1 GWLRQAAGSPDAPP
15 PLPEACLGAAM
26 AEARRLLATRAAA
39 LDAGLAAAAAAAAAK
54 DAKDAKDADHA

>member
-1 GWLRQAAGSPDAPP
+1 
-15 PLPEACLGAAM
+15 M